1 VAAVFDQP
9 VFDDLF
15 HDLVATNAEGDIL
28 GVTTSGAGT
37 IGIPFT
43 QATVERS
50 TSTQPMQA
58 AGAALLDLA
67 WRHRETMTI

>member
-1 VAAVFDQP
+1 MAAVFDQH
-9 VFDDLF
+9 VFDELF
-15 HDLVATNAEGDIL
+15 HDLVATNAEGDIV
-28 GVTTSGAGT
+28 GATTTGAGT

-43 QATVERS
+43 QATVERF

-67 WRHRETMTI
+67 WRHRDTLTI